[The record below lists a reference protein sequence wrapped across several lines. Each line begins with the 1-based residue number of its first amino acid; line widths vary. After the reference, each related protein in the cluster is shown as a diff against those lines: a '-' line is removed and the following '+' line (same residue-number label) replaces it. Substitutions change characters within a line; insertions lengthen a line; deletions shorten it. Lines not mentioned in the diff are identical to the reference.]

1 MRISQRVGVVYEVPC
16 EDCDQSYI
24 GESGRSLEV
33 RLAEHQRHVRKGEIT
48 RSAIAEH
55 AILQVHRMDWESAR
69 VIDTSRKYWQR
80 RVKEALCIAQSEK
93 KINKDN

>member
-1 MRISQRVGVVYEVPC
+1 MVYEVPC
-16 EDCDQSYI
+16 EDCDRSYI

-55 AILQVHRMDWESAR
+55 AN
-69 VIDTSRKYWQR
+69 
-80 RVKEALCIAQSEK
+80 IASSQDGLGICASY
-93 KINKDN
+93 